1 MSADTGGHRGDDA
14 ARMRASLSKDLVD
27 ALKAHDADAAA
38 ALRSA
43 MGALDNAQAVLAS
56 DHSRGGSSEYFAG
69 AEIGASATELA
80 RRILSATDVRAVL
93 HAEIQD
99 RLSAA
104 DAYETQGQF
113 DAAERLRREAAV
125 LSQSNE
131 RLPERVYADSDD

>member
-1 MSADTGGHRGDDA
+1 VSADTVGHPGDDA

-69 AEIGASATELA
+69 AETGAGATEAA
-80 RRILSATDVRAVL
+80 RRVLSATDVRAVL
-93 HAEIQD
+93 QAEIQD

-104 DAYETQGQF
+104 DADETQGQF

-125 LSQSNE
+125 LNQCMN
-131 RLPERVYADSDD
+131 RLPEHAHADSDA